1 MTGTCRRIISFGC
14 AILLLSGV
22 LLGCKKR
29 PAESTPD
36 AVSVAQ
42 KKIRNTLDDLFA
54 YIKIGRT
61 EKISSYCEDEAAA
74 EKILS
79 PITESRAKGAFPVCG
94 ERISLKEVSID
105 TDGEKA
111 DVSITVSLY
120 DTKDILDQ
128 ARQTGGFS
136 DEKALAEAIREAPE
150 VMVPVTLSMRLNG
163 DWKILPDSMTSFL
176 SGLYGFLLE
185 PDILAEEA
193 PTETKQHEVA
203 LSVYDAYWVDANKN
217 ETIAYYGSASTICLY
232 AYTWNTYSNVNV
244 EYHYED
250 EEGNLLYSNSFL
262 MKSNTDWIACSWK
275 PGKTL
280 DPGKIRIRLFSPS
293 GEEFFTKTVLIC
305 KDSEKLPF
313 PVTWLDGGSW
323 LDETGAKVDFYPA
336 EATHIEFTIQAMK
349 FYGDMDLLYTFTDGN
364 GNVLSNGKIYI
375 DEKTDT
381 FTFSFTRTPL
391 PTPTPTPTPTPAP
404 GGTPGGKAPSESTS
418 GTSMTSDPSAGTSGP
433 TMPQVPQVIDTI
445 TLEVTTDSGRPFC
458 SAQVEIRD

>member
-61 EKISSYCEDEAAA
+61 EKICTYCEDEAAA
-74 EKILS
+74 ETTLS

-105 TDGEKA
+105 TNGEKA
-111 DVSITVSLY
+111 DVTITISLY
-120 DTKDILDQ
+120 DTNDILDQ
-128 ARQTGGFS
+128 ARQAGGFS
-136 DEKALAEAIREAPE
+136 DEKALSEAIRKAPE
-150 VMVPVTLSMRLNG
+150 VKRELTVSMRRG
-163 DWKILPDSMTSFL
+163 EDWKILPDSMTSFL
-176 SGLYGFLLE
+176 STLYGFLSE

-193 PTETKQHEVA
+193 PTETKQHEVD
-203 LSVYDAYWVDANKN
+203 LSVYDAYWVDGNKN
-217 ETIAYYGSASTICLY
+217 ETIAYYESASTVCLY
-232 AYTWNTYSNVNV
+232 VYTWNTYSNVNV

-250 EEGNLLYSNSFL
+250 EDGNLLYSNSFL
-262 MKSNTDWIACSWK
+262 MKSNTDWIACSSK
-275 PGKTL
+275 PGKAL
-280 DPGKIRIRLFSPS
+280 NPGQIRIRLFSPS
-293 GEEFFTKTVLIC
+293 GDEFFTKTVQIC

-313 PVTWLDGGSW
+313 PVTWMDGGMW
-323 LDETGAKVDFYPA
+323 LDETGTKVDFYPA
-336 EATHIEFTIQAMK
+336 EATHIEFSIQAMK

-364 GNVLSNGKIYI
+364 GNVLSKGKIYI

-381 FTFSFTRTPL
+381 FTFSFVRTPL
-391 PTPTPTPTPTPAP
+391 PTPTPTPAPTPTP
-404 GGTPGGKAPSESTS
+404 GGTPGEKAPSESPS
-418 GTSMTSDPSAGTSGP
+418 GTSMTSDPSETSSGP
-433 TMPQVPQVIDTI
+433 TMPPVPQVIDTI

>member
-1 MTGTCRRIISFGC
+1 MRSTCRRIISFGC

-29 PAESTPD
+29 PADSTPD

-61 EKISSYCEDEAAA
+61 EKISSYCEDEEAV
-74 EKILS
+74 EKVIS

-94 ERISLKEVSID
+94 ERISLKEVTID
-105 TDGEKA
+105 TDGTKA
-111 DVSITVSLY
+111 DVGISVSFY
-120 DTKDILDQ
+120 DTKDILDK
-128 ARQTGGFS
+128 AREAGGFS
-136 DEKALAEAIREAPE
+136 DEKALLEAIRKAPE
-150 VMVPVTLSMRLNG
+150 VTSPIALSMNLNG
-163 DWKILPDSMTSFL
+163 DWKIRPDSMTAFL
-176 SGLYGFLLE
+176 SDLYGFLLE

-193 PTETKQHEVA
+193 PTEPKQKEVS
-203 LSVYDAYWVDANKN
+203 LSVYDAYWVDGNKN
-217 ETIAYYGSASTICLY
+217 ETIAYYESASTVCLY

-244 EYHYED
+244 EYQYED

-280 DPGKIRIRLFSPS
+280 DPGQIRIRLFSPS

-313 PVTWLDGGSW
+313 PVTWIDGGTW
-323 LDETGAKVDFYPA
+323 LDEAGTKVEFYPA
-336 EATHIEFTIQAMK
+336 DATHIEFSIQAMK

-364 GNVLSNGKIYI
+364 GKVLYKGKIYI

-391 PTPTPTPTPTPAP
+391 PTPTPTPTPTPVP
-404 GGTPGGKAPSESTS
+404 DVTPGGKTPSESTS
-418 GTSMTSDPSAGTSGP
+418 GSSMTNDPSATSSGP
-433 TMPQVPQVIDTI
+433 TMPSVPQVIDTI